1 LADRH
6 AHVAGASQFLH
17 SDTAPFEEIVCN
29 IIGMGKIRA
38 GHVFAMVSRNA
49 AVVGDVGE
57 CDVAYRLCGDFTS
70 EV

>member
-1 LADRH
+1 MLQLPQR
-6 AHVAGASQFLH
+6 
-17 SDTAPFEEIVCN
+17 DTVPSKEVVRN
-29 IIGMGKIRA
+29 LIGMGKIRA

-57 CDVAYRLCGDFTS
+57 CDVAHRLCGDFTS